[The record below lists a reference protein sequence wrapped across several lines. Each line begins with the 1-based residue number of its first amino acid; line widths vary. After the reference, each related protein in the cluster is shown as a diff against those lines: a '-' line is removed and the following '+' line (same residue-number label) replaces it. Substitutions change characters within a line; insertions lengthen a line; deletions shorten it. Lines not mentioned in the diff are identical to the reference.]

1 MDDRTTLASMSL
13 VELNKGLPEEIAG
26 IMACAWNRWQR
37 TKKKYSNKTLY
48 DLIDNKCGGAFT
60 GGTPSSH
67 MVYMIRMNR
76 FANDSNLIEDRL
88 ILADMVIQSELG
100 TTIIGL
106 RENFIHP
113 NNKAFDFPSIKRPT
127 LDLET
132 NRYLPSWSIAKEHG
146 GKAKYSPLTIGI
158 TRFS

>member
-37 TKKKYSNKTLY
+37 TKKRYPDKTLY

-67 MVYMIRMNR
+67 MVYMTRMGR
-76 FANDSNLIEDRL
+76 FSTSPLIEDRL
-88 ILADMVIQSELG
+88 ILADMVIGAELG
-100 TTIIGL
+100 TTLVGL
-106 RENFIHP
+106 SENFVHP
-113 NNKAFDFPSIKRPT
+113 SSKAFDSPSPKRPI
-127 LDLET
+127 LDKET
-132 NRYLPSWSIAKEHG
+132 GRYLPLWSIAKEHG
-146 GKAKYSPLTIGI
+146 GAAKYPPMTIGI